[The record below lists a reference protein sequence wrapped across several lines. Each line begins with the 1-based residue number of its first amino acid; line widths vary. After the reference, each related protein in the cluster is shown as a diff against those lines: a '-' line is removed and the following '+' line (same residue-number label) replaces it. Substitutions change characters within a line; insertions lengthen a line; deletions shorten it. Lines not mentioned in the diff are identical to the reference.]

1 MWLGVKSWQDVPY
14 CQMECARKGLEH
26 VLTIY
31 TTSHSSL
38 PVEPKCRNDHLS
50 ITVLGAI
57 IEDVLKKLQFK

>member
-1 MWLGVKSWQDVPY
+1 MRLSVSSWQDVPD
-14 CQMECARKGLEH
+14 CWIEHARKGLEH

-38 PVEPKCRNDHLS
+38 PVEPECRNECLS